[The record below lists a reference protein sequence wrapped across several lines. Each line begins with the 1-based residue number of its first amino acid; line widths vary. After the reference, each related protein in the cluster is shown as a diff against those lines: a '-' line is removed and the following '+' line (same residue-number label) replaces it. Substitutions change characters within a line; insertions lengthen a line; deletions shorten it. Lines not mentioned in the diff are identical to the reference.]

1 MILVWVQYGAINML
15 YTQGYGHFDG
25 DDIDWPVEGMGYP
38 MFRQIHI
45 DVGKKWFYR
54 EMILYIRIPVV
65 PHKAVA
71 EVSKIGNL

>member
-1 MILVWVQYGAINML
+1 
-15 YTQGYGHFDG
+15 
-25 DDIDWPVEGMGYP
+25 VEGMGYP